1 MLCIF
6 SIKNRNKKNKLKNN
20 HLLTFMKH
28 KIASP
33 IGILG
38 AGSWG
43 TALAI
48 HLAKNNNSVVLWGE
62 DASNIEFMRQH
73 RVNQRYLPDIV
84 LPQGIQ
90 FEADLSKM
98 TAIQDILIAVP
109 SHAFLGLLT
118 KVIDLWDN
126 TKLTILSATKGFV
139 PDTAQFLSEAAE
151 KKLGPTVP
159 FGVIS
164 GPSFAKEVAIGL
176 PTAVTI
182 ASKNQRFLDEMQAR
196 FHGGSFR
203 VYTTYDV
210 IGVQFGGAVK
220 NVLAL
225 AVGMSDG
232 LEYGANARA
241 ALITRGLAEMM
252 RLGIK
257 LGAKPDT
264 LIGLSGLGD
273 LVLTCT
279 DNQSRNRQM
288 GLKLGQGQ
296 AIDTIEREIGQVV
309 EGKKNTHLVCM
320 LARQHE
326 VDMPICQIIYEVL
339 VNQLPVREAVNALL
353 LRPSKAEEA

>member
-1 MLCIF
+1 
-6 SIKNRNKKNKLKNN
+6 
-20 HLLTFMKH
+20 MKH
-28 KIASP
+28 KPATPVSP
-33 IGILG
+33 IGVLG

-48 HLAKNNNSVVLWGE
+48 HLAKNNNPVVLWSD

-73 RVNQRYLPDIV
+73 RVNQRYLPDIM
-84 LPQGIQ
+84 LPEGIQ

-98 TAIQDILIAVP
+98 TGIQDILIAVP
-109 SHAFLGLLT
+109 SHAFLSLLT
-118 KVIDLWDN
+118 KVMALWDN

-139 PDTAQFLSEAAE
+139 PDTAQFLSDAAE
-151 KKLGPTVP
+151 KMLGVKLP

-164 GPSFAKEVAIGL
+164 GPSFAKEVAMGL

-182 ASKNQRFLDEMQAR
+182 ASKNQHFLDEMQAR
-196 FHGGSFR
+196 FHGLSFR
-203 VYTTYDV
+203 VYTTSDV
-210 IGVQFGGAVK
+210 IGVQLGGAVK

-232 LEYGANARA
+232 LQYGANARA

-257 LGAKPDT
+257 LGAKPET

-296 AIDTIEREIGQVV
+296 VIDTIEREIGQVV
-309 EGKKNTHLVCM
+309 EGKKNTDLVCM
-320 LARQHE
+320 LARQYE
-326 VDMPICQIIYEVL
+326 VDMPICQIIHEVL

-353 LRPSKAEEA
+353 LRPSKTEEA